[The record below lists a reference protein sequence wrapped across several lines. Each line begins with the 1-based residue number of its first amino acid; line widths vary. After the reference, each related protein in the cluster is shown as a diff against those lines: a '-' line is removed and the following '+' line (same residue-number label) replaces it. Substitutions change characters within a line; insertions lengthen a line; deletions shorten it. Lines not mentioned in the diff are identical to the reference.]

1 MKEKAR
7 NSTSNN
13 SKIAAENKKT
23 ETKQSTECIGLRE
36 LTTKNEEIR
45 IKKRIEK
52 KKIFKKIKK

>member
-13 SKIAAENKKT
+13 SKRAAENKKT

-45 IKKRIEK
+45 IKKRI
-52 KKIFKKIKK
+52 I